1 MSSRSRGWVG
11 FLCVAL
17 FVGRGAAA
25 FAEPSVSAADRVVQG
40 DALAVVLADA
50 QEITEGEVSLARTG
64 GEEIDGAPLFSVD
77 PKEGGPRWMALLG
90 VPSTLPPG
98 LYNLRVDA
106 RGPGGAFHLARTLSV
121 DAGSFAHEEIPLG
134 KSLTELREEPSPEKD
149 AQARELWG
157 IITTFNLH
165 DVFQVGSFRDP
176 LASWIVT
183 SPFGERRVFLYSNGE
198 SAGSV
203 HYGIDMAAPLG
214 TAVYAAGKGR
224 VAFAGSWILTGNT
237 VVIEHLPGVY
247 SMYFHLNEL
256 LVKAGEMVEEGRQI
270 GAVGMTGLATGPHLH
285 WEITVAGVPVSP
297 EQLVRAGLIDKSLAS
312 DTMNALRP

>member
-1 MSSRSRGWVG
+1 MNGRLRDVAAI
-11 FLCVAL
+11 LCAVL
-17 FVGRGAAA
+17 FFGAGAAA
-25 FAEPSVSAADRVVQG
+25 FAEPSVSAPDRVVQG
-40 DALAVVLADA
+40 DALSVVLSDA
-50 QEITEGEVSLARTG
+50 KEITEGDVTLAATG
-64 GEEIDGAPLFSVD
+64 GEEIDEAPLFRLD
-77 PKEGGPRWMALLG
+77 AKGDAAQWMALLG

-106 RGPGGAFHLARTLSV
+106 RAPGGSFHLARTLSV
-121 DAGSFAHEEIPLG
+121 EAGSFAHEEIPLG
-134 KSLTELREEPSPEKD
+134 KSLSELREEPNPQKE

-165 DVFQVGSFRDP
+165 DLYQTGDFHNP

-183 SPFGERRVFLYSNGE
+183 SQFGERRVFLYSDGS

-214 TAVYAAGKGR
+214 TPVHAAGEGK

-256 LVKAGEMVEEGRQI
+256 LVKAGEMVEEGQQI
-270 GAVGMTGLATGPHLH
+270 GTVGMTGLATGPHLH
-285 WEITVAGVPVSP
+285 WEVTVAGVPVSP
-297 EQLVRAGLIDKSLAS
+297 EQLVRAGLIDKSIAS
-312 DTMNALRP
+312 VTIDVLRP